1 MPLAGNGT
9 AYQRHLG
16 VVRTATGCFA
26 GRFPFKPSAEGT
38 HVRDVYLVVV
48 SFSDHSQ
55 RNRIISS
62 SFVVSL
68 LSMAVESIFDVDLI
82 VLSVQ
87 NLTNL
92 SDAWNLDFAVSPAKL
107 PWPSES

>member
-1 MPLAGNGT
+1 M
-9 AYQRHLG
+9 R
-16 VVRTATGCFA
+16 
-26 GRFPFKPSAEGT
+26 E
-38 HVRDVYLVVV
+38 VYLVVV

-55 RNRIISS
+55 RNPIISS

-87 NLTNL
+87 NLTN
-92 SDAWNLDFAVSPAKL
+92 
-107 PWPSES
+107 